1 MPVSMKFARTVKLV
15 RAMDRDNP
23 RRSEKMSGPPIVRK
37 GRGLQKTPARAPTS
51 MRLAFEVLAFFGSQ
65 GAGYQNRINQVLK
78 EFVASRPIPRSTGRA
93 AKAPRAG

>member
-1 MPVSMKFARTVKLV
+1 
-15 RAMDRDNP
+15 
-23 RRSEKMSGPPIVRK
+23 
-37 GRGLQKTPARAPTS
+37 